1 MWLPLRPCRQ
11 VLELEEIPT
20 LADFMAIFDA
30 PVDIVMEADRV
41 WPPERAMVY

>member
-1 MWLPLRPCRQ
+1 MG
-11 VLELEEIPT
+11 
-20 LADFMAIFDA
+20 IFDS